1 MENNVKGKL
10 VGAKKTKAFKGK
22 IAPAS
27 RPALGISPKP
37 EVQNRKTSRKIQ
49 MF

>member
-1 MENNVKGKL
+1 MENVKGKL
-10 VGAKKTKAFKGK
+10 VGTAKKTKVFKGRV
-22 IAPAS
+22 APAS

-37 EVQNRKTSRKIQ
+37 EVQSRKTSRKIQ